1 MPNHIYSLTCRNLI
15 FERKY
20 GKSPTETT
28 ETIMWYPEIVFE
40 LLIWTTMSQVGV
52 IFRSKSSFTWQ
63 HSESQ
68 SQGLWHCNGD
78 ITNIFLLKACLSV
91 IPPIIFLKEDKS
103 SCMSSQQIPFQVLNN
118 MKFWLFY
125 EKLVKKTMFKK
136 QLKSFHGWAVQQN
149 IHNSCTCL
157 NVLEDMRI
165 MYIPLTTIALTNHS
179 YMWNL

>member
-40 LLIWTTMSQVGV
+40 LLVWTNMSQVGA

-68 SQGLWHCNGD
+68 SQWLWHYNAY
-78 ITNIFLLKACLSV
+78 ITKMFFVKGMFVSDSPNIFSRRTSHACHPNKSL
-91 IPPIIFLKEDKS
+91 FRDQED
-103 SCMSSQQIPFQVLNN
+103 
-118 MKFWLFY
+118 MKFWFFY
-125 EKLVKKTMFKK
+125 EKLVKKNMFKK
-136 QLKSFHGWAVQQN
+136 QLKSFHGWAVQQK
-149 IHNSCTCL
+149 IHHSCTCL
-157 NVLEDMRI
+157 NALEDMRI
-165 MYIPLTTIALTNHS
+165 MYIPLTTIAPTDHS